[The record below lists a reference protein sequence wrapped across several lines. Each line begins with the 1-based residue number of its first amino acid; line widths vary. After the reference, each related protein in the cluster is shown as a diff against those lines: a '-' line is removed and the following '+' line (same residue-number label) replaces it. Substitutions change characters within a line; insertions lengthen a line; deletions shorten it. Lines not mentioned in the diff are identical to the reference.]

1 MKKLPELEIIE
12 EAISWRQFKKKVVL
26 ATVISTWGS
35 SPFEIGTK
43 MIINEDGNFFGSV
56 SGGCVETN
64 VIVIMQAANT
74 GLTGGSTPFGDDY
87 DRPIIVINT
96 MRISDIHIINSGKQ
110 IIGFPGSTLFDL
122 ENQLSP
128 YGREPH

>member
-12 EAISWRQFKKKVVL
+12 EAISWRKFKKKVVL

-56 SGGCVETN
+56 SGGCVEAN
-64 VIVIMQAANT
+64 VIEESIKLFKNKPSFKKLKFDVSDESAWEA
-74 GLTGGSTPFGDDY
+74 GLACGGSISVY
-87 DRPIIVINT
+87 IEKIN
-96 MRISDIHIINSGKQ
+96 
-110 IIGFPGSTLFDL
+110 
-122 ENQLSP
+122 
-128 YGREPH
+128 